1 MSAQNTQLDIGE
13 WDDLLLRVKEWQRA
27 MGQPV
32 DNTTAEFEENQNGY
46 YVSEFGELA
55 ETLSCCD
62 IIGDRADFLERLS
75 DDIGD
80 VAFTAF
86 GLTNADTLGQ
96 DSHSAVMEA
105 LYGIVLSVFSPKKKS
120 AFQLLRE
127 IVEEVCRS
135 NETKFWSAEQAADGA
150 EIAGEP
156 VIVSVAKETQDG
168 PAYSVRRASNQK
180 VVKPPTFEPPN
191 FKKILEDAL

>member
-1 MSAQNTQLDIGE
+1 MSTQNTQLEAGE
-13 WDDLLLRVKEWQRA
+13 WDDLLERVKNWQRA

-32 DNTTAEFEENQNGY
+32 DSTNAEWQANQTGY
-46 YVSEFGELA
+46 YLSEFAELA
-55 ETLSCCD
+55 HTLAEPG
-62 IIGDRADFLERLS
+62 IEREIWLAALA

-80 VAFTAF
+80 VAYTAL
-86 GLTNADTLGQ
+86 GLTLADVYGL
-96 DSHSAVMEA
+96 DRHSAVMEA

-135 NETKFWSAEQAADGA
+135 NETKFWSLEQVADGA

-156 VIVSVAKETQDG
+156 VLVSVAKKTQDW
-168 PAYSVRRASNQK
+168 PAYSVRRSSNQK

-191 FKKILEDAL
+191 FKKILEEAL

>member
-1 MSAQNTQLDIGE
+1 MSTQTQLDSGE
-13 WDDLLLRVKEWQRA
+13 WDDLLQRVKEWQRA

-32 DNTTAEFEENQNGY
+32 DATNAEWQKNQTGY
-46 YVSEFGELA
+46 YLSEFAELA
-55 ETLSCCD
+55 NTLAEPG
-62 IIGDRADFLERLS
+62 IERGIWLEALA

-80 VAFTAF
+80 VAYTAL
-86 GLTNADTLGQ
+86 GLTLADVYGL
-96 DSHSAVMEA
+96 DRHSAVMEA
-105 LYGIVLSVFSPKKKS
+105 LYGIVLSVFAPKKKS

-135 NETKFWSAEQAADGA
+135 NETKFWTAEQAAGGA
-150 EIAGEP
+150 EIARET

-168 PAYSVRRASNQK
+168 PFYSVRRASNQK

>member
-1 MSAQNTQLDIGE
+1 
-13 WDDLLLRVKEWQRA
+13 

-32 DNTTAEFEENQNGY
+32 DATNAEWQKNQTGY
-46 YVSEFGELA
+46 YLSEFAELA
-55 ETLSCCD
+55 NTLAEPG
-62 IIGDRADFLERLS
+62 IERGIWLEALA

-80 VAFTAF
+80 VAYTAL
-86 GLTNADTLGQ
+86 GLTLADVYGL
-96 DSHSAVMEA
+96 DRHSAVMDS
-105 LYGIVLSVFSPKKKS
+105 LYGIVLSVFAPKKKS

-135 NETKFWSAEQAADGA
+135 NETKFWTAEHAANGA

-168 PAYSVRRASNQK
+168 PLYSVRRASNQK